1 MYQPHRCSFLSRPP
15 PLAAGAEQGGWALWE
30 ARSPWPRETWGVCG
44 GKGLE
49 LSLDLIL
56 QVRPGTKCASAQV
69 VLGRRGRGLAAR
81 IRMGRS
87 GQGSERPSV
96 RRGSRHIHR
105 DGPGPWPT

>member
-1 MYQPHRCSFLSRPP
+1 MGNQPLKVLERLGWPGTEMYQPRRCSFLSRPP

-30 ARSPWPRETWGVCG
+30 ARSPWPRETRGVCG

-69 VLGRRGRGLAAR
+69 GLG
-81 IRMGRS
+81 
-87 GQGSERPSV
+87 
-96 RRGSRHIHR
+96 
-105 DGPGPWPT
+105 